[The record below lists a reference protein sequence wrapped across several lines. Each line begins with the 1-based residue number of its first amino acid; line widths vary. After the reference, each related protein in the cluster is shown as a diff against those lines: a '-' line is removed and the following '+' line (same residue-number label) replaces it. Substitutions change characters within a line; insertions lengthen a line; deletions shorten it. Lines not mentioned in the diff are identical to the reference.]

1 MKNEKLLILFAS
13 LVTIVLGPGA
23 GHLVI
28 KEWKKAIFFITLAL
42 ALFFVLCI
50 TFVSEVG
57 TETLNAVLDY
67 TSISDLE
74 KFKDIYYKF
83 QDNNPKTMLFFD
95 IFFSGL
101 WAYSIVDIFMIGKQ
115 KEFFTKKNN
124 NEKD

>member
-1 MKNEKLLILFAS
+1 MKNDKLLILFAS

-57 TETLNAVLDY
+57 TETLNAVLTY
-67 TSISDLE
+67 TNINDLE
-74 KFKDIYYKF
+74 KFRDIYYQF
-83 QDNNPKTMLFFD
+83 QDNNPKAILFFD
-95 IFFSGL
+95 ILFSGL
-101 WAYSIVDIFMIGKQ
+101 WAYSIVDIFMIGK
-115 KEFFTKKNN
+115 KKGIFTKK
-124 NEKD
+124 EQQ

>member
-28 KEWKKAIFFITLAL
+28 KEWKKAIFFITLAV

-50 TFVSEVG
+50 TFVSDVG
-57 TETLNAVLDY
+57 TETLNAVLGY

-74 KFKDIYYKF
+74 KFKDIYYKG
-83 QDNNPKTMLFFD
+83 D
-95 IFFSGL
+95 
-101 WAYSIVDIFMIGKQ
+101 V
-115 KEFFTKKNN
+115 
-124 NEKD
+124 